1 MPPVDRTES
10 MDNKTQSVA
19 LGIEY
24 AGQNYFGWQTQP
36 EGNTVQ
42 DVLEVALARFLTV
55 PVATIC
61 AGRTDRGVHGTHQ
74 VVSIAS
80 PFFRTEASWVRGVNT
95 FLPDD
100 IAVRWAREVPQGF
113 HARFDALSRTYQY
126 WIFNSPVRSPVMHGR
141 TGWVWRALD
150 ERRMHEAAQSL
161 VGEHDFTSFRAAE
174 CQAAT
179 PVRTIRHLSVRRQ
192 GELICVEIC
201 ANAFL
206 QHMVRNIVGSLIY
219 VGTGRESVQWL
230 SEVLQAR
237 SRAVAAPTFD
247 PAGLYLVGVQYPSQL
262 NLPVRGLSPF

>member
-1 MPPVDRTES
+1 MTDSSNLNTPA
-10 MDNKTQSVA
+10 QSVA

-36 EGNTVQ
+36 DGRTVQ
-42 DVLEVALARFLTV
+42 DVLEAAIKRFLTV
-55 PVATIC
+55 KIGTVC

-80 PFFRTEASWVRGVNT
+80 PFRRAMASWVRGLNT

-100 IAVRWAREVPQGF
+100 VAVKWACEVPQGF
-113 HARFDALSRTYQY
+113 NARFDALSRTYQY
-126 WIFNSPVRSPVMHGR
+126 WIYNNPVRSPIMHGK
-141 TGWVWRALD
+141 TGWVWRRLD
-150 ERRMHEAAQSL
+150 ADKMQEAAQVL
-161 VGEHDFTSFRAAE
+161 VGEHDFSSFRASE

-179 PVRTIRHLSVRRQ
+179 PIRTIKNLTVSRR
-192 GELICVEIC
+192 GDLICVEIS

-230 SEVLQAR
+230 ADVLQAK

-247 PAGLYLVGVQYPSQL
+247 PSGLYLVGVEYPQSL
-262 NLPVRGLSPF
+262 GLPLRGVSPF